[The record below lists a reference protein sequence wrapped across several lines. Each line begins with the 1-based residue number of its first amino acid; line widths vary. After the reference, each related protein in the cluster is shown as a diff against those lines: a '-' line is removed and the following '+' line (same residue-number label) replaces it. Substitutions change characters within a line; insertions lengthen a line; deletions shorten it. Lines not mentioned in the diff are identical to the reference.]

1 MPDISWL
8 IPNLSQTEWLIHAV
22 ALLVNLSLFLLAKP
36 ILGLIDSGVDQ
47 DKRVKVFQTLNILVL
62 ILHAIDLIFL
72 RASNSYENYF
82 IRVGLSLMMIYAGL
96 FIQTFGNY
104 LSRRRFGT
112 EKIFDDNSIFVDS
125 YSSRLVDIIFLTIV
139 VVTVIYALIKIW
151 GADSMLETT
160 GIFGILAAFL
170 AFTSNIWAPDIISG
184 LIILN
189 TQVLEDGDVVVVD
202 GYPDEYIISKVTLI
216 YVILYDIRNNHR
228 TLIRNSQFTQSKID
242 NLSRVASTD
251 GIRQSLTYNIGYP
264 SFDTVDEEQRQKQL
278 LSFRNRIDRLF
289 DKVQQQC
296 IERKD
301 IAVSEK
307 RAFEW
312 ALTSTADYALQYTL
326 WFYLDKLPTTKVTA
340 SVRKHFVG
348 TRYKVNEIVYYQSV
362 VEQIELAT
370 PMLNH
375 VSLKPTSITD
385 HNNQR
390 TLPFE
395 TFAKQQQAGSDFN

>member
-8 IPNLSQTEWLIHAV
+8 TPELSQTEWFIHAV
-22 ALLVNLSLFLLAKP
+22 VLLANLSLLLLARP
-36 ILGLIDSGVDQ
+36 VLSLIDSGGDQ
-47 DKRVKVFQTLNILVL
+47 DKRIKIFQTLNVLVL

-72 RASNSYENYF
+72 RVSNSYENYF
-82 IRVGLSLMMIYAGL
+82 IRVGLSLMTVYTGL
-96 FIQTFGNY
+96 FLQTFGNY

-112 EKIFDDNSIFVDS
+112 EKIFDDNSVFVDS
-125 YSSRLVDIIFLTIV
+125 YSSRLVDIIFLSVV
-139 VVTVIYALIKIW
+139 VVTMIYALIKIW

-264 SFDTVDEEQRQKQL
+264 SFSTNDEEQRQKQL

-301 IAVSEK
+301 IAISEK
-307 RAFEW
+307 RTFEW
-312 ALTSTADYALQYTL
+312 ALTSTGDYALQYTL

-348 TRYKVNEIVYYQSV
+348 TRYKVNELVYYQSV
-362 VEQIELAT
+362 IEQIELAT
-370 PMLNH
+370 PTLNQLTLN
-375 VSLKPTSITD
+375 STSTTNND
-385 HNNQR
+385 NQR
-390 TLPFE
+390 TLPF
-395 TFAKQQQAGSDFN
+395 